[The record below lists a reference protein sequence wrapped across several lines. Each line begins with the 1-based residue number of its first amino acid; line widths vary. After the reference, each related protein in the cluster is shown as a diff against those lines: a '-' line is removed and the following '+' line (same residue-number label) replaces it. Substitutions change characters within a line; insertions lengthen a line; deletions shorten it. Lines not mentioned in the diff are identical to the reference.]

1 MMTRSDATL
10 PNASAGLRRHSDIIF
25 RHMWQ
30 HNYTPLGD
38 SLALST
44 LGAAFPVFVLLLLI
58 GVLRKPAWIAA
69 LSGLAAAVLV
79 AIAEYGMPIGHV
91 ASSMGYGAAF
101 GLFPIGWVVFTAILL
116 YNITVDTGKFE
127 IVKKS
132 VGNLTEDRRL
142 QALLIAFAFGAFI
155 EGAAGF
161 GTPVAVAAA
170 MMVGLGFSPFY
181 AAGICLLANTAPVA
195 FGSIGTPLITLA
207 AITSLPLDR
216 LSAGVGRIC
225 APVSLIVPG
234 YLILVMGGWNAL
246 KGVLPA
252 AILCGVAF
260 AGTQFFVSNFIG
272 PELTDIAASL
282 AAILSLVV
290 LMRVW
295 KPRDHFVLEGCTE
308 QAKSEHIPL
317 GEAVMAWMPYAL
329 LVICVLAWGYKP
341 LQTQLKALDVVF
353 PWPGLHNLV
362 QRMPPTVSKPTGYAA
377 IYTWGWISAPG
388 TACLI
393 AAFLAALVLRMPVSR
408 FFTILFRTARQ
419 LLLAELTIA
428 AVLALAFLMNYSGA
442 TATMGLAFS
451 ATGAMFPFFS
461 ALLGWMG
468 VFLTGSDTSANA
480 LFGNLQVVTAQ
491 KLGMNPV
498 LMAAS
503 NSSGG
508 VMGKMIS
515 LQSVAVA
522 AAATSMASS
531 GESKL
536 FRFTL
541 KHSVLLA
548 SVIGM
553 IVVVYAYVLTNL
565 QP

>member
-1 MMTRSDATL
+1 M
-10 PNASAGLRRHSDIIF
+10 
-25 RHMWQ
+25 
-30 HNYTPLGD
+30 
-38 SLALST
+38 
-44 LGAAFPVFVLLLLI
+44 
-58 GVLRKPAWIAA
+58 
-69 LSGLAAAVLV
+69 
-79 AIAEYGMPIGHV
+79 
-91 ASSMGYGAAF
+91 
-101 GLFPIGWVVFTAILL
+101 FTAILL
-116 YNITVDTGKFE
+116 YNITVDMGKFE

-170 MMVGLGFSPFY
+170 MMMGLGFSPFY
-181 AAGICLLANTAPVA
+181 AAAICLIANTAPVA
-195 FGSIGTPLITLA
+195 FGSIGTPLTTLHT
-207 AITSLPLDR
+207 ITSLPLDR

-234 YLILVMGGWNAL
+234 YLVMVMGGWKAL

-252 AILCGVAF
+252 AIVCGVAF
-260 AGTQFFVSNFIG
+260 AGTQFVVSNFIG

-282 AAILSLVV
+282 IAILCLVI

-295 KPRDHFVLEGCTE
+295 HPKDSFVLQGCST
-308 QAKSEHIPL
+308 QAKREHIPL
-317 GEAVMAWMPYAL
+317 GELFMAWVPYML

-341 LQTQLKALDVVF
+341 LKVRLLATDIAF

-362 QRMPPTVSKPTGYAA
+362 QQMPPVVARPTPYSAP
-377 IYTWGWISAPG
+377 YRWVWLSAPG

-393 AAFLAALVLRMPVSR
+393 AAMLSALVLRMPVSR
-408 FFTILFRTARQ
+408 FLDVLFKTVRQ
-419 LLLAELTIA
+419 LLLAEFTIA
-428 AVLALAFLMNYSGA
+428 TVLALAFLMNYSGA

-451 ATGAMFPFFS
+451 TTGAMFPFFS
-461 ALLGWMG
+461 TLLGWMG
-468 VFLTGSDTSANA
+468 VFLTGSDTASNA

-548 SVIGM
+548 TIIGV
-553 IVVVYAYVLTNL
+553 IVVIYAYVLPGL